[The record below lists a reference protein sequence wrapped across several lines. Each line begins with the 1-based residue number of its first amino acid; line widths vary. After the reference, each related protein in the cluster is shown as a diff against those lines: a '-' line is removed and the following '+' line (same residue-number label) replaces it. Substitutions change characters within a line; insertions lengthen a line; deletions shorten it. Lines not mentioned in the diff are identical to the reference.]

1 MYFVQ
6 SAFRIGHK
14 DQSLR
19 SLCLCGEKCPFLNSI
34 RILFVLLHSLL
45 TSPSQTSKLFIGDG
59 KDMKKWYW
67 ILFGFASLF
76 SMAPFSS
83 GMEQEG
89 LPALVKRVEPSIVAI
104 ITYNQEGKIL
114 GQGSG
119 FFVNPEGDV
128 VTNYHVLHG
137 AVRAEV
143 RTTEGK
149 EYPVK
154 FVLAEDKEGDLIR
167 VSVDLPKETVHP
179 LPVMRA
185 LPEVGERIIVV
196 GTPLGLE
203 KTVSDGIISA
213 IREVPKMGRIIQIT
227 APISQGSSGSPV
239 INMKGEVVG
248 VVSFFVMVGQNLNF
262 TIPGER
268 VAELNAGVGIPLAER
283 EESRVKDWLGSAE
296 GLYAT
301 GLRYIGL
308 ENFERALFYF
318 VETVKRN
325 PNNSD
330 AYFQIGYCKA
340 RLGSYED
347 AIGAYQQ
354 AVRIKPRDGDAHNN
368 LCASYGMVGRYE
380 EAIESCQRAIQ
391 LRPGVAEAYNN
402 LGWSYY
408 KQNQYA
414 KAIES
419 CKQAIRLK
427 PDFAMAHYNLGN
439 SYSALKSYER
449 AIESYKQAIRI
460 KFDYA
465 EVHLNMGAAYHQ
477 MDRFE
482 EAMASYREAIKM
494 KPNLA
499 EAHLNLGMT
508 HLKLG
513 DRGSALEEY
522 KVLKDLNKE
531 QANQLFNLIYE

>member
-1 MYFVQ
+1 MGTL
-6 SAFRIGHK
+6 S
-14 DQSLR
+14 
-19 SLCLCGEKCPFLNSI
+19 
-34 RILFVLLHSLL
+34 
-45 TSPSQTSKLFIGDG
+45 IGDR
-59 KDMKKWYW
+59 KDMKKWPW
-67 ILFGFASLF
+67 IIFGFALLF
-76 SMAPFSS
+76 SMVPSSS

-89 LPALVKRVEPSIVAI
+89 LPALVKRVESSIVAI
-104 ITYNQEGKIL
+104 LTYNEEGKIL

-119 FFVNPEGDV
+119 FFVNARGDV

-137 AVRAEV
+137 AVRAEI
-143 RTTEGK
+143 RTTDEK
-149 EYPVK
+149 EYSVK
-154 FVLAEDKEGDLIR
+154 LVLAEDREGDLIQ
-167 VSVDLPKETVHP
+167 VSVDIPKETVHP
-179 LPVMRA
+179 LPVMSA

-203 KTVSDGIISA
+203 KTVSDGIVSA
-213 IREVPKMGRIIQIT
+213 IREVPKMGKIIQIT

-248 VVSFFVMVGQNLNF
+248 VVSFFVMLGQNLNF

-268 VAELNAGVGIPLAER
+268 VAELKEGVGVALTDR
-283 EESRVKDWLGSAE
+283 EESRMRDWLGSAE

-308 ENFERALFYF
+308 ENFERALLYF

-340 RLGSYED
+340 KLGSYED
-347 AIGAYQQ
+347 AIGAYRQ
-354 AVRIKPRDGDAHNN
+354 AIRIKPRDGDAHNN
-368 LCASYGMVGRYE
+368 LCAAYGRVGRHE
-380 EAIESCQRAIQ
+380 EAIESCRRAIQ
-391 LRPGVAEAYNN
+391 LRPELAEAYNN
-402 LGWSYY
+402 LAWSYY
-408 KQNQYA
+408 KQNRYA
-414 KAIES
+414 EAVES
-419 CKQAIRLK
+419 CKQAIRLN

-465 EVHLNMGAAYHQ
+465 EGHLNMGAAYNQ
-477 MDRFE
+477 MGRFE
-482 EAMASYREAIKM
+482 EAIASYKEAIKI
-494 KPNLA
+494 KPHLA

-522 KVLKDLNKE
+522 KVLKDLDKD
-531 QANQLFNLIYE
+531 QANKLFNLIYE